1 MGRKLRKDFRRAAD
15 AESERTAEQEEKR
28 RQRRAKKRRGKLRLL
43 LRLMIAAVIVLCVV
57 ALFANW
63 KEIAPDSFVSWVEDV
78 LAGTTGGS
86 WPVALMG
93 ESVGDLQEVGG
104 NLVVLTDTSTV
115 YYNGNGG
122 ESLRNTCAYAKPL
135 MRSNGRFVLL
145 METGGNRYR
154 LETRSGQEYSK
165 TLSGTI
171 YTGAVSVKGDVAVVT
186 GSTQSY
192 VSDVTVYSRAGEQ
205 RYQWL
210 SSEWMVMDVAFA
222 ADGNTLA
229 VVGCRSNGGAMQ
241 SAVIVFNLR
250 EREQQPVSY
259 TADNVLYS
267 RVHFTGSGTVV
278 AVGDSALR
286 FVNPR
291 GSLDAVVSLEERELV
306 GFAFSGSDVAVAT
319 RPYGTQDGGT
329 VDVYSATGD
338 KRLTGVYEGS
348 LRDVS
353 AMNSSFLVLT
363 DRFVYETGGDGFVRH
378 GTVAA
383 DSRMVGAIDGK
394 PLVLGLTMLEPVVWN
409 E

>member
-15 AESERTAEQEEKR
+15 ADSERTAEQEEKR

-43 LRLMIAAVIVLCVV
+43 LRLMLVAVLVFCVV

-63 KEIAPDSFVSWVEDV
+63 KDIAPDSFVSWAED
-78 LAGTTGGS
+78 LFAGTTGGS
-86 WPVALMG
+86 WPVVMMG

-104 NLVVLTDTSTV
+104 NLVVLTDTATV

-145 METGGNRYR
+145 MEAGGNRYR
-154 LETRSGQEYSK
+154 LETRSGQEHEK
-165 TLSGTI
+165 TLNGTL
-171 YTGAVSVKGDVAVVT
+171 YTGGVSVKGDVAVVT

-192 VSDVTVYSRAGEQ
+192 VSDVTVYSRSGEQ

-241 SAVIVFNLR
+241 STVTVFNLR
-250 EREQQPVSY
+250 ERDQQPVSY

-267 RVHFTGSGTVV
+267 RVHFTGSGTVI
-278 AVGDSALR
+278 AIGDTALR

-291 GSLDAVVSLEERELV
+291 GSLDVAVPLNEREPV
-306 GFAFSGSDVAVAT
+306 GFAFSGGDVAIAT

-329 VDVYSATGD
+329 VEVYSATGD
-338 KRLTGVYEGS
+338 KRLTATYEGAF
-348 LRDVS
+348 RDVS
-353 AMNSSFLVLT
+353 AMNGSFLVLT
-363 DRFVYETGGDGFVRH
+363 DRFVYETGGDGFVRQ
-378 GTVAA
+378 GTVAP

-409 E
+409 D